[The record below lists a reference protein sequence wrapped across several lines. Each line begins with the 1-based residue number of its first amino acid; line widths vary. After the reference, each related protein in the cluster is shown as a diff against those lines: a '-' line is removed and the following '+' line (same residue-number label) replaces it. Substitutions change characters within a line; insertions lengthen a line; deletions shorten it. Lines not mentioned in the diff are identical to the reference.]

1 MGIVYL
7 VGAGPGDPGLITV
20 KGLNLIKNCDALI
33 YDRLGTRE
41 LISLTKEGCKK
52 IYVGKKA
59 GAHYKKQNEI
69 NEILIEACQKYDM
82 VVRLKGGDPYVFGR
96 GGEEIMALREA
107 DIPYEVVPGITSSIS
122 VPELSGIPV
131 THRGL
136 ARSFHVVTGHTM
148 DDTMSDIKAYDGTT
162 VILMGLSNLPQIVKK
177 LIEDGA
183 GKNTP
188 VSVISNGSL
197 SLEKRVTGTLEDIIY
212 KVKEENM
219 TSPAI
224 IVTGEAAGYDFRV
237 SKNDSLHSLVGKRI
251 GITATKALREKFE
264 NEFMKYG
271 ARVYTLCDMQPDRT
285 KEYGSFSEKLHS
297 LKDYSW
303 VVFTSRNAINL
314 FFDEMVNENI
324 DYRSLCDIRFAVI
337 GSGTKRRLLEKG
349 FSPDYMPDEY
359 TGRALAEGLAAN
371 VADGEK
377 LLIPRAARGS
387 RILTEI
393 LDEHNI
399 SYDDMPIYDVKGR
412 MYTDKTMV
420 DCYDILVFASSSGVE
435 AFFANDEG
443 MAAAIKKSRI
453 KTACIGQITAD
464 ELLKYGIKADIVP
477 EKFDVPGMVESVVKY
492 YSQIV

>member
-136 ARSFHVVTGHTM
+136 ARSFHVITGHTM
-148 DDTMSDIKAYDGTT
+148 DDTMSDIKAYNGTT

-197 SLEKRVTGTLEDIIY
+197 SLEKRVTGTLEDIH
-212 KVKEENM
+212 
-219 TSPAI
+219 
-224 IVTGEAAGYDFRV
+224 
-237 SKNDSLHSLVGKRI
+237 L
-251 GITATKALREKFE
+251 
-264 NEFMKYG
+264 
-271 ARVYTLCDMQPDRT
+271 
-285 KEYGSFSEKLHS
+285 
-297 LKDYSW
+297 
-303 VVFTSRNAINL
+303 
-314 FFDEMVNENI
+314 
-324 DYRSLCDIRFAVI
+324 
-337 GSGTKRRLLEKG
+337 
-349 FSPDYMPDEY
+349 
-359 TGRALAEGLAAN
+359 
-371 VADGEK
+371 
-377 LLIPRAARGS
+377 
-387 RILTEI
+387 
-393 LDEHNI
+393 
-399 SYDDMPIYDVKGR
+399 
-412 MYTDKTMV
+412 
-420 DCYDILVFASSSGVE
+420 
-435 AFFANDEG
+435 
-443 MAAAIKKSRI
+443 
-453 KTACIGQITAD
+453 
-464 ELLKYGIKADIVP
+464 
-477 EKFDVPGMVESVVKY
+477 
-492 YSQIV
+492 